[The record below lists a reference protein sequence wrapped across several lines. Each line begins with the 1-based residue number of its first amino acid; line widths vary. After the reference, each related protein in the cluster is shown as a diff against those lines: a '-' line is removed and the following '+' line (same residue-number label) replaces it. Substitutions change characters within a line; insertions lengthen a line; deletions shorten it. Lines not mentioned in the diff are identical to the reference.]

1 MAFIGLALSM
11 VSPRTVHI
19 GMTASPNVLSRGFCL
34 ACCLSLGMSI
44 TSAASA
50 FEFSGVKWPGA
61 TTDYY
66 VQLTGT
72 SLTGISWQDAFLD
85 ALQEW
90 NEETVFNFV
99 PVLEYKDPCISNNL
113 NSVDFTSTVCGSQFG
128 ANTLAVTLTR
138 SSSQILGPPNLIE
151 ADIVV
156 NNSVDFNIFD
166 GPIRQFGISGLDFRR
181 ISLHEL
187 GHVMGL
193 GHEPDLAAIMS
204 PNIGNIDR
212 LQADD
217 IDGVNSLYSGLS
229 ACTVKTLH
237 FGTVTDGLD
246 VGDCQVL
253 DLTRGGSDTSY
264 IDVYQLQVTD
274 PITLQLTMTSP
285 TLDSVLLLADSQLNY
300 LGFDD
305 KSSGECDSVLSSP
318 VDPGIYYVL
327 ANTYDV
333 PVRSDCGNTGDYSLT
348 VGYAASAQST
358 LSGNASLSG
367 ALSTSAFRGGVTAD
381 GGKNYGNV
389 FTSTQRL
396 DILAEIDIDLAHQ
409 GRAGF
414 LAVAMLIEG
423 QIFLQDGAQGSFQL
437 YDPAAVIP
445 RVRDTVLS
453 AQERIT
459 IAEALVPAEI
469 GIESIAVDFVVGYGL
484 AEKPGEVYFH
494 ASPINLT
501 ITP

>member
-1 MAFIGLALSM
+1 MASLS
-11 VSPRTVHI
+11 TVHT
-19 GMTASPNVLSRGFCL
+19 GKTAGSSILSRGFRS
-34 ACCLSLGMSI
+34 ACWFFLGTLIMP
-44 TSAASA
+44 AASA

-66 VQLTGT
+66 VQFTGT

-99 PVLEYKDPCISNNL
+99 PVLEYRDPCNSNNL
-113 NSVDFTSTVCGSQFG
+113 NSVDFTSTVCGSEFG

-156 NNSVDFNIFD
+156 NNSVNFNIFD

-193 GHEPDLAAIMS
+193 GHEPERAAIMS
-204 PNIGNIDR
+204 PNIGDIDR
-212 LQADD
+212 LQSDD

-229 ACTVKTLH
+229 ACTVKTLS
-237 FGTVTDGLD
+237 FGTVNEGLD

-253 DLTRGGSDTSY
+253 ELTRGGSDTSY
-264 IDVYQLQVTD
+264 IDVYQLQVID

-300 LGFDD
+300 LSFDD
-305 KSSGECDSVLSSP
+305 KSSGECDSILSSP
-318 VDPGIYYVL
+318 LDPGTYYVL

-348 VGYAASAQST
+348 VGYAASVQST
-358 LSGNASLSG
+358 LSGNVSLRG
-367 ALSTSAFRGGVTAD
+367 AVSRSAFRGGVTAD
-381 GGKNYGNV
+381 GGANYGNV

-396 DILAEIDIDLAHQ
+396 DILAEIDIDLVHQ

-414 LAVAMLIEG
+414 LVVAMLSEG
-423 QIFLQDGAQGSFQL
+423 QIFLQEGPQGSFQL
-437 YDPAAVIP
+437 YNPGAGIP
-445 RVRDTVLS
+445 HALNTVLS

-459 IAEALVPAEI
+459 IAEELVPAEI
-469 GIESIAVDFVVGYGL
+469 GVESISVDFLVGYGL
-484 AEKPGEVYFH
+484 AENPDEVYFH
-494 ASPINLT
+494 DSPINLT